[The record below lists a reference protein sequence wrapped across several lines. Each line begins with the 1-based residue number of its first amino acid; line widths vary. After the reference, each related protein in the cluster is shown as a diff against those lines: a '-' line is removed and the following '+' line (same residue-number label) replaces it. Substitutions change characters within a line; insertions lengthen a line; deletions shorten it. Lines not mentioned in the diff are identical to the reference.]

1 MCVRMHVCFIL
12 QWVCLPVNKRTEIVH
27 QHRVLRAD
35 VAPRVAVTAERAGG
49 LGHALWVWGR
59 FSKAHV
65 HVGERCLGGGVARL
79 PQVGRGLLHAGHA
92 RQGVRVL
99 VGVLGRAQYRRGAVE
114 PVFELGVTV
123 FLDPRRPLVLVEDAA
138 VGSDA
143 YARID
148 ETSAAQSDERGGRKE
163 EEMRRRG
170 KRGVEKGERKGWG
183 EWTRWGPKR
192 DADTSVRTKH
202 RMAINMGA

>member
-1 MCVRMHVCFIL
+1 MHVCFIL
-12 QWVCLPVNKRTEIVH
+12 QWVCLPTNNRTEIVH

-49 LGHALWVWGR
+49 LGHALWIRGR

-65 HVGERCLGGGVARL
+65 HVGEHCLGGRVARL

-123 FLDPRRPLVLVEDAA
+123 FLDSRRPLVLVEDAA

-143 YARID
+143 NPRID
-148 ETSAAQSDERGGRKE
+148 ETPAAQSEEREGEEGRRNEKE
-163 EEMRRRG
+163 GEARRRRRRVSG
-170 KRGVEKGERKGWG
+170 KDGVNGRVGDQHAMP
-183 EWTRWGPKR
+183 T
-192 DADTSVRTKH
+192 H
-202 RMAINMGA
+202 R